1 MRSTVTYRFLFLLVV
16 LCCAKQFAAAQI
28 TASPPPPQ
36 DTVRQV
42 EILRGNSLREKMVD
56 TVSFQTIAGNVML
69 KEALTLFYCD
79 SAAIN
84 KTTNIMEAFGNVHV
98 NQQDSIHTY
107 SQYLQY
113 IGKDRVA
120 HLKKNVRLTDKK
132 GTLYTEELDY
142 DLKTNIGN
150 YRKGGRVVNGKTT
163 LTSEEGTYYGDTK
176 DVYFKKKVHLV
187 DPKYNITTDSLL
199 YNTQSQVATFITLT
213 HISSKDGTDIYTTS
227 GNYDL
232 KNGKAY
238 FGNRTVFK
246 DSTRVYVANN
256 VAIDEVT
263 KTAQLEG
270 DAVIRDSVNGYT
282 ILGGQIFVNQ
292 NNKTFLATRKP
303 VLIFKGEGN
312 DSTFVA
318 ADTLFSGVIIR
329 DSSGKKQ
336 LVKTDTLRQATVIN
350 TDSLAGT
357 KDSVGKKELIDSS
370 KNNGNGH
377 LPSDTSIKK
386 TDSTVSPVTI
396 QAKTDTAAPP
406 LVIDSG
412 ILKRSDST
420 AIETAMPP
428 QLDTAIALMKK
439 DPIIAGNDPALNKPL
454 TGAGGKPRVKRQF
467 DAARPPGKSRDTDT
481 TITSA
486 ATEENQPSEQDTT
499 INISKDSAIRYFQA
513 FHHVRIFND
522 SLQAVC
528 DSLFYSSAD
537 SIFRLYTEPVV
548 FSNKSEITGDTIF
561 LFTKNKKAHRV
572 YVFDKG
578 MLINEVNKQMYN
590 QIGGRTLNG
599 YFNDGVLDYMRVKGS
614 PAESVF
620 YPQDEDSSFTG
631 MNRCKGDVIDIY
643 FVDKTVNKVKFVND
657 VTGALYP
664 MDQIPDDQKRL
675 LLFKWQDARRPRN
688 KLELFE

>member
-1 MRSTVTYRFLFLLVV
+1 MLKELFFVRFLARPYRFFLLLV

-28 TASPPPPQ
+28 TAPPPPQ

-42 EILRGNSLREKMVD
+42 EILRGNSLREKMKD
-56 TVSFQTIAGNVML
+56 TVSFQTIAGDVLL

-84 KTTNIMEAFGNVHV
+84 KTSNVMEAFGNVHI

-107 SQYLQY
+107 AQYLQY
-113 IGKDRVA
+113 IGKERLA

-187 DPKYNITTDSLL
+187 DPKYDITTDSLL

-213 HISSKDGTDIYTTS
+213 HIASKDGTDIYTTS

-246 DSTRVYVANN
+246 DSTRVYVADN
-256 VAIDEVT
+256 VAIDET
-263 KTAQLEG
+263 SKTAQLEG
-270 DAVIRDSVNGYT
+270 NAVIRDSINGYT
-282 ILGGQIFVNQ
+282 VLGGQIFVNQ
-292 NNKTFLATRKP
+292 KNQTFLATRKP

-318 ADTLFSGVIIR
+318 ADTLFSGVITK
-329 DSSGKKQ
+329 DSTGKTH
-336 LVKTDTLRQATVIN
+336 LGKTDTLKLTTVIN
-350 TDSLAGT
+350 SDSLIHV
-357 KDSVGKKELIDSS
+357 KDSIIQKDISDSL
-370 KNNGNGH
+370 KNNGNGQ
-377 LPSDTSIKK
+377 LPADTTLKK
-386 TDSTVSPVTI
+386 IDSAVTVTTI
-396 QAKTDTAAPP
+396 QPKLDTLTPP
-406 LVIDSG
+406 VGTAGQTGINLPQKDSAVVKAE
-412 ILKRSDST
+412 L
-420 AIETAMPP
+420 PP
-428 QLDTAIALMKK
+428 QLDTSISLAKK
-439 DPIIAGNDPALNKPL
+439 DSAINKPVIFDKPPAIQQDN
-454 TGAGGKPRVKRQF
+454 GA
-467 DAARPPGKSRDTDT
+467 DT
-481 TITSA
+481 TLAGPVSN
-486 ATEENQPSEQDTT
+486 ENEPIEKDTT

-522 SLQAVC
+522 SIQAVC

-537 SIFRLYTEPVV
+537 SIFRLYTEPLV
-548 FSNKSEITGDTIF
+548 FSNKSQIAGDTIY
-561 LFTKNKKAHRV
+561 LYTKNKKADRV

-578 MLINEVNKQMYN
+578 ILINELNKQMYN
-590 QIGGRTLNG
+590 QIAGRTLNG
-599 YFNDGVLDYMRVKGS
+599 YFKDGVLDYMRVKGS

-620 YPQDEDSSFTG
+620 YPQDEDSAYTG

-657 VTGALYP
+657 VDGALYP
-664 MDQIPDDQKRL
+664 MNQVPDDQKRL
-675 LLFKWQDARRPRN
+675 TLFKWQDARRPKN

>member
-1 MRSTVTYRFLFLLVV
+1 
-16 LCCAKQFAAAQI
+16 
-28 TASPPPPQ
+28 
-36 DTVRQV
+36 
-42 EILRGNSLREKMVD
+42 MVD

-69 KEALTLFYCD
+69 KEALTLFNCD

-84 KTTNIMEAFGNVHV
+84 KTTNVMEAFGNVHV

-113 IGKDRVA
+113 IGKERVA

-150 YRKGGRVVNGKTT
+150 YKKGGRVVNGKTT

-199 YNTQSQVATFITLT
+199 YNTQTQVATFITLT

-246 DSTRVYVANN
+246 DSSRVYVANN

-329 DSSGKKQ
+329 DSTGKKQ
-336 LVKTDTLRQATVIN
+336 LVKTDTLKQATVIN
-350 TDSLAGT
+350 GDSLAAHA
-357 KDSVGKKELIDSS
+357 KDSVIKKEILDSLKYNGNEHLPTDTTIKKIDSTIS
-370 KNNGNGH
+370 AITI
-377 LPSDTSIKK
+377 LP
-386 TDSTVSPVTI
+386 
-396 QAKTDTAAPP
+396 KTDTAPPPP
-406 LVIDSG
+406 LVGDTG
-412 ILKRSDST
+412 IIKKSDST
-420 AIETAMPP
+420 AIKTELPP
-428 QLDTAIALMKK
+428 QLDTTISFVKK
-439 DPIIAGNDPALNKPL
+439 DSGIGRINPAVNKLSAGPD
-454 TGAGGKPRVKRQF
+454 GKPRVKRQF
-467 DAARPPGKSRDTDT
+467 DIGQVPGNNQEADT
-481 TITSA
+481 TITGA
-486 ATEENQPSEQDTT
+486 AAEGNEPLEKDTT

-548 FSNKSEITGDTIF
+548 FSNKSEITGDTIY
-561 LFTKNKKAHRV
+561 LYTKNKKAHRV

-578 MLINEVNKQMYN
+578 ILINELNRHMYN

-599 YFNDGVLDYMRVKGS
+599 YFKEGVLDYMRVKGS

-643 FVDKTVNKVKFVND
+643 FVDKTVDKVKFVND
-657 VTGALYP
+657 VDGALYP
-664 MDQIPDDQKRL
+664 MNQIPDDQKQL
-675 LLFKWQDARRPRN
+675 LLFKWQDARRPKN